1 MGPSPI
7 EVSFWRRRQRGAVP
21 GEGLEPRVRPWNLEG
36 EHRAKQTPR
45 AEGAWPVERPGG
57 PAWLER
63 ESGRGGGYPG
73 RAAGPPDRRCF
84 LSRAMESQGHVFM
97 VAVWKD
103 ETVQCLLKDR
113 CQDGPARGPGHP
125 GGFETKEA

>member
-63 ESGRGGGYPG
+63 ESGRGGVPREGSRTPG
-73 RAAGPPDRRCF
+73 QKMLSLKGHGKPRARVYGSSLER
-84 LSRAMESQGHVFM
+84 
-97 VAVWKD
+97 
-103 ETVQCLLKDR
+103 
-113 CQDGPARGPGHP
+113 
-125 GGFETKEA
+125 